1 MATDIKYTLNAQLAD
16 NTVTKDNPDDK
27 ILEVIYAGTADKERI
42 LAEMMAVNPG
52 LEQET
57 LRHVLDL
64 ENRVVQKLLLT
75 GYRVNNGLFVAEARC
90 RGTVANRAWDDERN
104 SIYVNLTQGKD
115 LREAIEA
122 TTVNITGQK
131 DAVMYIA
138 GGQNVATKGEGFTAT
153 AGRAFTLT
161 GAKLKVVGDDPAVGI
176 KLTDADGTDTQVTE
190 DLWVVNQPSRVTFII
205 PAGLEDGV
213 YTLTLTTQFNGSGLL
228 KEPRSISQ
236 TLTIGEAPAGGGG
249 QGGGDGEDDGD
260 HQLG

>member
-64 ENRVVQKLLLT
+64 ENRVIQKLLLT

-104 SIYVNLTQGKD
+104 SIYVNLTQG
-115 LREAIEA
+115 
-122 TTVNITGQK
+122 NGQK

>member
-64 ENRVVQKLLLT
+64 ENRVIQKLLLT
-75 GYRVNNGLFVAEARC
+75 GYRVNNGLFLAEARC
-90 RGTVANRAWDDERN
+90 RGTVANRAWDAERN
-104 SIYVNLTQGKD
+104 SIYINLTQGKD

-161 GAKLKVVGDDPAVGI
+161 GAKLKVVGTDPAVGI
-176 KLTDADGTDTQVTE
+176 KLTSADGTDTQVTE

-213 YTLTLTTQFNGSGLL
+213 YTLTLTTQYSGSGQRVL

-236 TLTIGEAPAGGGG
+236 TIVLGEAP
-249 QGGGDGEDDGD
+249 DSGETGSDSGDDGD

>member
-1 MATDIKYTLNAQLAD
+1 MPTDIKYTLNAQLAD

-90 RGTVANRAWDDERN
+90 RGTVANRAWDAERN

-176 KLTDADGTDTQVTE
+176 KLTDAEGVDTPVTE

-213 YTLTLTTQFNGSGLL
+213 YTLTLTTQYNGSGLL

-249 QGGGDGEDDGD
+249 QGGGEDEDDGD

>member
-64 ENRVVQKLLLT
+64 ENRVIQKLLLT
-75 GYRVNNGLFVAEARC
+75 GYRVNNGLFLAEARC
-90 RGTVANRAWDDERN
+90 RGTVANRAWDEERN

-213 YTLTLTTQFNGSGLL
+213 YTLTLTTQYSGSGQRVL

-236 TLTIGEAPAGGGG
+236 TIVLGEAP
-249 QGGGDGEDDGD
+249 DSGETGSDSGDDGD